1 MFGTR
6 LKPNLNQC
14 ENEAMH
20 RYFSVTAIL
29 LASGMMLP
37 QAARAQQ
44 SSAANPQQS
53 TSTKSQ
59 SSSGTATHRTPAR
72 SQGALTL
79 TTQKD
84 KASYA
89 IGMQIG
95 ASLSRQS
102 LDIDP
107 AILERGIKDAIAG
120 TKPLLTEDEMK
131 ATLTAVQQQVM
142 QQMQAKLATEAAV
155 NKKEGDAFLAA
166 NKTKPGVVTLPS
178 GLQYK
183 VLQQGTGPKPTA
195 NDTVV
200 CNYRGTLI
208 NGKEFDSSYK
218 RGQPAIFPVSKIQLK
233 GWTQA
238 LQLMPTGSKWELYVP
253 ADLAYGDRQA
263 GPDITPGSTLIFDVE
278 LVSIKPPNPAGN
290 PFSKPAAAPQ
300 STPQSSSQ
308 PPKS

>member
-1 MFGTR
+1 
-6 LKPNLNQC
+6 
-14 ENEAMH
+14 MH
-20 RYFSVTAIL
+20 RYFFVTAIL

-37 QAARAQQ
+37 EAARAQQ

-72 SQGALTL
+72 SQDALTL
-79 TTQKD
+79 TTQKA

-107 AILERGIKDAIAG
+107 AILERGIKDGIAG
-120 TKPLLTEDEMK
+120 TKPLLTQDEMK

-142 QQMQAKLATEAAV
+142 QQQQAKLAAEAAV

-218 RGQPAIFPVSKIQLK
+218 RGQPAIFPVSKVLLK

-263 GPDITPGSTLIFDVE
+263 GPDITPDSTLIFDVE

-300 STPQSSSQ
+300 ATPQSSSQ